1 MTHVTQPPRVTHPH
15 VFARPILWAWFS
27 WRREVTGLEGSP
39 GAEGSLSHSQRAGRS
54 SQSPGLELA
63 ITWCCETVTL
73 HYLFTIDICLGKGNG
88 IQCVIFILALSPSLC
103 FCLYLFLLSLYL
115 ICLYLSVIHSVCP
128 VLPLSISFFP
138 SASVSSAFLWNVM
151 IHWLW
156 SLWAVSLK
164 SVCLLSA
171 TTEWYIT
178 SITCNFLSFIRY
190 IYSPYNGEDC
200 SFLQPNSEYLSL
212 TPRPCSWKPL
222 SGVGMCQD

>member
-1 MTHVTQPPRVTHPH
+1 MCLPGLS
-15 VFARPILWAWFS
+15 FGAWFS

-39 GAEGSLSHSQRAGRS
+39 GAKGGLSHRQRTGRS

-88 IQCVIFILALSPSLC
+88 IQCVIFISGLSPSPL
-103 FCLYLFLLSLYL
+103 LLF
-115 ICLYLSVIHSVCP
+115 
-128 VLPLSISFFP
+128 LPLSPVSLLSNLPLSLCRSLRPSRPSRPVSFHLFL
-138 SASVSSAFLWNVM
+138 SASVYPAFLWNVM

-156 SLWAVSLK
+156 SPWAVSLK

-178 SITCNFLSFIRY
+178 SITCNFLGFIRY

-200 SFLQPNSEYLSL
+200 SFLQSSSEYLSL
-212 TPRPCSWKPL
+212 PPRPCSWKPL
-222 SGVGMCQD
+222 SGVGTCQD